1 MREFITNH
9 DTKVQ
14 MRDEL
19 PGPALHKYVL
29 YSQEPLFR
37 SVRICVKYENI
48 EQKEPIFW

>member
-14 MRDEL
+14 LRDE
-19 PGPALHKYVL
+19 PPRPTLHKYVL
-29 YSQEPLFR
+29 YSQGSLFN

-48 EQKEPIFW
+48 EQEEPIFW